1 MWRLSRFVYQ
11 DGKLFLSLTREEV
24 KQAQD
29 NLGRPIE
36 LDMGQLKIFQE
47 DIHKAAMAHW
57 SKVEVYKAVEEHQL
71 SYNRKSKRK
80 K

>member
-1 MWRLSRFVYQ
+1 MSRIVYQ
-11 DGKLFLSLTREEV
+11 DGKLYLSLTREEV
-24 KQAQD
+24 KEAQD

-36 LDMGQLKIFQE
+36 LDMGQLKVFQE

-57 SKVEVYKAVEEHQL
+57 SQVEIHREIRAHQKYL
-71 SYNRKSKRK
+71 KSKSKNK

>member
-1 MWRLSRFVYQ
+1 MSRIVYQ
-11 DGKLFLSLTREEV
+11 DGKLFLSLTREE
-24 KQAQD
+24 AERAMD
-29 NLGRPIE
+29 NIGMPIE
-36 LDMGQLKIFQE
+36 LDIGQLRVFQE
-47 DIHKAAMAHW
+47 DIHKAAMQHW

>member
-1 MWRLSRFVYQ
+1 MWRLSRIVYQ

-24 KQAQD
+24 KEAQD

-71 SYNRKSKRK
+71 SYNRKTKKRK
-80 K
+80 

>member
-1 MWRLSRFVYQ
+1 MSRIVYQ
-11 DGKLFLSLTREEV
+11 DGKLFLSLTKEEV
-24 KQAQD
+24 KEAQD

-36 LDMGQLKIFQE
+36 LDMGQLRVFQE
-47 DIHKAAMAHW
+47 DIHKAAMQHW
-57 SKVEVYKAVEEHQL
+57 SKVGVYDAIAEHQL

>member
-1 MWRLSRFVYQ
+1 MSRIVYQ
-11 DGKLFLSLTREEV
+11 DGKLYLSLTKEEA
-24 KQAQD
+24 KEAQD

-36 LDMGQLKIFQE
+36 LDMGQLKVFQE

-57 SKVEVYKAVEEHQL
+57 SKVGVFDAIEEHQL

>member
-1 MWRLSRFVYQ
+1 M
-11 DGKLFLSLTREEV
+11 
-24 KQAQD
+24 D
-29 NLGRPIE
+29 NIGMPIE
-36 LDMGQLKIFQE
+36 LDIGQLRVFQE
-47 DIHKAAMAHW
+47 DIHKAAMQHW

>member
-1 MWRLSRFVYQ
+1 MSRIVYQ
-11 DGKLFLSLTREEV
+11 DGKLYLSLTREEV
-24 KQAQD
+24 KEAQD

-36 LDMGQLKIFQE
+36 LDMGQLKVFQE

-57 SKVEVYKAVEEHQL
+57 SKVGVFDAIEEHQL

>member
-1 MWRLSRFVYQ
+1 MWSLSRIVYQ
-11 DGKLFLSLTREEV
+11 DGKLYLSLTREEV
-24 KQAQD
+24 KEAQD

-36 LDMGQLKIFQE
+36 LDMGQLKVFQE

-57 SKVEVYKAVEEHQL
+57 SKTEVHEAVEEHQL
-71 SYNRKSKRK
+71 SYNRKSKNK